1 MVPVPLSKNQ
11 LTLFRKLSQR
21 KYREQHRLF
30 IAEGLRTV
38 EQILTRGALQVIA
51 VVISQ
56 RKWSDGSIAG
66 ASSSDAVR
74 GINVRSLEVGKS
86 AASSSDAVRGSVG
99 GALIGDPEFRD
110 IVMSFRGYVYS
121 VAEEDF
127 SGLTDTEQHQGIL
140 AVCRMPEAAETTD
153 FAALSG
159 GVLLATDRIQDPGN
173 LGTMIR
179 TAAWFDA
186 VGVLLGEGSVDIYN
200 PKVVRSTAGSTG
212 ILPVRES
219 ILVEDLALLKSAGW
233 DIVVLDASEGSIPIT
248 QYSFLPRTVIVVGNE
263 GNGPSEA
270 VKSISSRR
278 IAIPGN
284 AENVESLNAAV
295 ATSIALYAV
304 FGNRL

>member
-21 KYREQHRLF
+21 KFREQHRLF

-38 EQILTRGALQVIA
+38 EQVLTRGALQVIA

-74 GINVRSLEVGKS
+74 G
-86 AASSSDAVRGSVG
+86 SVE
-99 GALIGDPEFRD
+99 GALMGDPEFRD
-110 IVMSFRGYVYS
+110 ILMSYRGYVYS

-212 ILPVRES
+212 VLPVRES
-219 ILVEDLALLKSAGW
+219 VLVDDLALLKSAGW

-248 QYSFLPRTVIVVGNE
+248 LYSFLPRTVIVVGNE

-295 ATSIALYAV
+295 ATSIALFAV
-304 FGNRL
+304 FGNRV